1 MWLLHAHRFRV
12 KRRAR
17 VPLTHFVS
25 ESGGNGTLLGSRS
38 CKFEPLL
45 VEKGCITPC
54 TSSARGN
61 FSMNALNGNGSGCYP
76 WFQSAAWKEGLNLLD
91 LWREIKPIFPTSAG
105 VVKLIAFKRWKC
117 YAQIGNC
124 LQKRTQS
131 FEPQKGCSICLGDSE
146 NSDLERTWVE
156 WHHFSDNLGIS
167 LVSIW
172 EHRVMQWWELRLFAL
187 CWWLKESENKSLSFM
202 KLKL

>member
-1 MWLLHAHRFRV
+1 MTLACTYIGSGSKGGPESLLIR
-12 KRRAR
+12 
-17 VPLTHFVS
+17 FVS
-25 ESGGNGTLLGSRS
+25 ESGGNGTFLGSRS
-38 CKFEPLL
+38 CKFKPLL

-61 FSMNALNGNGSGCYP
+61 FSMNPLNGNGSGCYP
-76 WFQSAAWKEGLNLLD
+76 RFQSAAWKEGLNLLE
-91 LWREIKPIFPTSAG
+91 LWREMKPIFPASAG

-117 YAQIGNC
+117 YAQIGNY

-131 FEPQKGCSICLGDSE
+131 FEPQKGWSICLGDSE

-167 LVSIW
+167 LQYLGAQNYAVVRAKTLCSLLVTERIW
-172 EHRVMQWWELRLFAL
+172 E
-187 CWWLKESENKSLSFM
+187 
-202 KLKL
+202 